1 MRNTMSEPRPRWVLL
16 GLGGLLAGQQWPITD
31 ALVLGRDPTCHVVIP
46 QAQVSR
52 RHARLTLRE
61 GTVWVEDLG
70 SKNGT
75 FLNGERLPAHTPL
88 PMKEGDVLAIAL
100 AQRFT
105 LVGLAAT
112 RTQPVPTEG
121 PAWPEGRAPVSRR
134 LVVDMEGHRV
144 IVLGKEIQPPLSPLQ
159 FRLLAALYVRQGEVV
174 PKDVLMKAVWGPEAA
189 WVTQQA
195 LDVLIHR
202 VRERLAEYDP
212 EHTYLVTLRG
222 QGLRLDNPPWT
233 PQSPKV

>member
-1 MRNTMSEPRPRWVLL
+1 MNEARPRWVLL
-16 GLGGLLAGQQWPITD
+16 GLGGLLEGRQWPITET
-31 ALVLGRDPTCHVVIP
+31 LVLGRDPTCDVVLP

-61 GTVWVEDLG
+61 DAVWVEDLG

-88 PMKEGDVLAIAL
+88 PMKEGDILAIAL

-105 LVGLAAT
+105 LMDMGVT
-112 RTQPVPTEG
+112 QTQPVSPESALWHPEAKF
-121 PAWPEGRAPVSRR
+121 PARR
-134 LVVDMEGHRV
+134 LVVDMESHRV
-144 IVLGKEIQPPLSPLQ
+144 WVLGKEVQPPFSPMQ
-159 FRLLAALYVRQGEVV
+159 FRLLAALYMRQGEVV
-174 PKDVLMKAVWGPEAA
+174 PKDVLMKAIWGAEAL

-212 EHTYLVTLRG
+212 EHNYLVTLRG

-233 PQSPKV
+233 PPSSED